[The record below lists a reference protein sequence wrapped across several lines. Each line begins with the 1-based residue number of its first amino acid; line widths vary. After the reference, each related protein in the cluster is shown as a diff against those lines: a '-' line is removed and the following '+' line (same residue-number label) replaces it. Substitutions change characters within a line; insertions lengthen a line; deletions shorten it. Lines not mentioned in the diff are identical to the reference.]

1 MVASGTSGPPPRRR
15 SSVCTEPCGCPLRR
29 AHADTSADASGPG
42 PTHVGTTHAGTTL
55 LGDPGGVTV
64 AVIGAGAMGRGIA
77 QVAAQAGHPV
87 VLVDSQAGAADRARD
102 DIAATLA
109 SLTAKGRCDNVNIG
123 GADNRIT
130 LDQISGGLSVVGL
143 NNTVTYKDG
152 DPKVNDTGSGNS
164 IRKG

>member
-1 MVASGTSGPPPRRR
+1 MCANTTGRIAMLGPLACAALLGLSGCGSGSDDSPSASAGASGVQVEIANTINYGS
-15 SSVCTEPCGCPLRR
+15 
-29 AHADTSADASGPG
+29 
-42 PTHVGTTHAGTTL
+42 VGTTAEIDCADGKSLTI
-55 LGDPGGVTV
+55 GG
-64 AVIGAGAMGRGIA
+64 
-77 QVAAQAGHPV
+77 
-87 VLVDSQAGAADRARD
+87 SNN
-102 DIAATLA
+102 
-109 SLTAKGRCDNVNIG
+109 SLTAKGRCDKVNIG